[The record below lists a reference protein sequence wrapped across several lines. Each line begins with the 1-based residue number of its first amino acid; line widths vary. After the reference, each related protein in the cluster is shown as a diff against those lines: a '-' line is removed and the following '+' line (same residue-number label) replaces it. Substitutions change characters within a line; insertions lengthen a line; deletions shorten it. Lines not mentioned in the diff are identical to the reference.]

1 MSDMLIFGVGLSAQL
16 LFGARMIIQ
25 WVMSERQREVLS
37 PVIFWRLSLF
47 ASMLMMIYGYLRL
60 DAAIILGQ
68 LITYFI
74 YIRNLQLEKNWR
86 NIWIGFRIFIATIPF
101 LAIVF
106 IARQDMNWQSKFI
119 DSLPLWLILFGIAGQ
134 LLFTIRFII
143 QYYISE
149 KHKKSVLPPIFWWV
163 SSVGALMIIVYGWIR
178 SDWVLIIGN
187 AGGMISYVR
196 NIIIGRNN
204 PTT

>member
-106 IARQDMNWQSKFI
+106 ISRQDMNWQSKFI